1 MDGGAS
7 SLQISIQNPMYF
19 LGRCP
24 TLQTIDPAPD
34 FLADQE
40 L

>member
-7 SLQISIQNPMYF
+7 FLQISTQNLTYF
-19 LGRCP
+19 LGRVP
-24 TLQTIDPAPD
+24 ALQTIDPAPD

>member
-7 SLQISIQNPMYF
+7 FLQISIQNLMYF
-19 LGRCP
+19 LGKVP

-34 FLADQE
+34 SLADQE

>member
-7 SLQISIQNPMYF
+7 FLQISTQHPMYF
-19 LGRCP
+19 LGRVP
-24 TLQTIDPAPD
+24 TLQMIDPAPD

>member
-1 MDGGAS
+1 MDGGAIL
-7 SLQISIQNPMYF
+7 LQNSIQNLMYF
-19 LGRCP
+19 LGRVP
-24 TLQTIDPAPD
+24 NVQTIDPAPD